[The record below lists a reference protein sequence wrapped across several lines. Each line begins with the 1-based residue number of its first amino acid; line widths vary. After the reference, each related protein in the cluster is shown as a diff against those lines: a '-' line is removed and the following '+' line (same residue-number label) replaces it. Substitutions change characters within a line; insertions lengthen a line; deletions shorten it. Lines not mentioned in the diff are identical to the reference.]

1 MIVKR
6 NEPHRPGTDPGKI
19 LVLPRPCRIS
29 VSPISG
35 DRQPYQPQPHFVSQ
49 NSSSGSGKGENG
61 CKTHLCSH
69 DQRHKYGIIGTKH
82 NMGIKYMRNGHET
95 DSGDAEVVQW
105 DGEELREDTPNHH
118 RPGGV

>member
-1 MIVKR
+1 MIVVKR
-6 NEPHRPGTDPGKI
+6 NEPHRPETDPGKI

-69 DQRHKYGIIGTKH
+69 DQRHK
-82 NMGIKYMRNGHET
+82 RNGHET

-105 DGEELREDTPNHH
+105 DGEALREDTPNHH